1 MRDEDIHIG
10 DVLYIK
16 EWDELIKEG
25 HLNSDGNI
33 EFTFDST
40 EHTRREQIIGVS
52 GVILRKNLFIDKCGS
67 QFTVKMRHTRPFGI
81 LYESEEDSERG
92 AFAIWLT
99 SNPPRIEEVATD
111 DEIRLLLS

>member
-40 EHTRREQIIGVS
+40 EHTRT
-52 GVILRKNLFIDKCGS
+52 VILLKDLFIDKCGS
-67 QFTVKMRHTRPFGI
+67 QFTVKSVI
-81 LYESEEDSERG
+81 QNLSEYFMNQRK
-92 AFAIWLT
+92 IV
-99 SNPPRIEEVATD
+99 NIEH
-111 DEIRLLLS
+111 SQYG

>member
-40 EHTRREQIIGVS
+40 EHTRT
-52 GVILRKNLFIDKCGS
+52 VILLKDLFIDKCGS
-67 QFTVKMRHTRPFGI
+67 QFTVKMRHAESFGI
-81 LYESEEDSERG
+81 LYESEEDSEYR
-92 AFAIWLT
+92 AFAIMLT

-111 DEIRLLLS
+111 DEIQLLLS